1 MAPGGAFCYCRPV
14 GDVLHFL
21 LKAALLAPAILVAVI
36 LHEVAHGV
44 VANRLGDDTAL
55 RAGRLTLNPIP
66 HIDPVGSVIL
76 PLFLSA
82 VGAPFLFGWAKPV
95 PVNFR
100 NLRHPKRDMVAVAAA
115 GPGTNLVL
123 AVLSAAAAH
132 AFNAMG
138 ANWLTAMAVVSVQIN
153 VVLAVFNLTPILP
166 LDGGRVLFG
175 LLPRE
180 PAIAFARLEPYGML
194 IVMALLFTG
203 TLGAV
208 LGPLTTFMIR
218 TLL

>member
-1 MAPGGAFCYCRPV
+1 VTDIAR
-14 GDVLHFL
+14 FL
-21 LKAALLAPAILVAVI
+21 FKAAILAPPILLAVI
-36 LHEVAHGV
+36 LHEIAHGV
-44 VANRLGDDTAL
+44 VANRLGDDTAK

-66 HIDPVGSVIL
+66 HIDPFGSVVL
-76 PLFLSA
+76 PLILTAINS
-82 VGAPFLFGWAKPV
+82 PFLFGWAKPV
-95 PVNFR
+95 PVSFR
-100 NLRHPKRDMVAVAAA
+100 NLRNPKRDMVAVAAA
-115 GPGTNLVL
+115 GPATNLVL
-123 AVLSAAAAH
+123 AALSGAAAH
-132 AFNAMG
+132 AFNAAG
-138 ANWLTAMAVVSVQIN
+138 ADWLTMMAIVSVQIN
-153 VVLAVFNLTPILP
+153 VVLAVFNLVPILP

-208 LGPLTTFMIR
+208 LGPLASFMIR